1 MPKIH
6 VHVVDMAG
14 HQTVLPLPND
24 KPIHEIIP
32 AIVTLLD
39 LQDTD
44 TEGRLLNYRL
54 FSPRLQRVLAMN
66 GTLYSNGVLN
76 DDTVRIAP
84 APSSINL
91 ELELLDDPSPGACL
105 YLPSKPCI
113 TIGRGSQNDIVVRH
127 AAISRQ
133 HGELIWQND
142 LHIYRDLNSAN
153 GSYINGQVVTEPMP
167 ISPGS
172 ILSLSE
178 SVRLVYQEA
187 ATEISD
193 DEDAEIAVS
202 ESRALDSAVVTS
214 LNPLPRGIVF
224 VSYDEQQ
231 MALVKNVIAHLRDAN
246 IQVFWDQEIPPGSN
260 ATEALATGLNL
271 ADVMLAILTPDAVAN
286 HTLLD
291 QWHEFML
298 SRKPIVPV
306 LYTPCDIPDILQ
318 EYPTVSFQGD
328 IKRMNNAIIEALLR
342 SMR

>member
-6 VHVVDMAG
+6 VNVIDMAG

-24 KPIHEIIP
+24 KPIYDIIP

-39 LQDTD
+39 LQQSD
-44 TEGRLLNYRL
+44 TEEQMLHYRL

-76 DDTVRIAP
+76 DDTLRIAP

-91 ELELLDDPSPGACL
+91 ELELLDDPSPGARL
-105 YLPSKPCI
+105 YLPNKTSI

-127 AAISRQ
+127 AAISRK

-172 ILSLSE
+172 ILNLSE
-178 SVRLVYQEA
+178 SVRLVYQE
-187 ATEISD
+187 TSD
-193 DEDAEIAVS
+193 EVPDDDAEANVV
-202 ESRALDSAVVTS
+202 EGRALDSAVVTS

-224 VSYDEQQ
+224 VSYDENELP
-231 MALVKNVIAHLRDAN
+231 LVKSLVAHLRDAN

-271 ADVMLAILTPDAVAN
+271 ADVMIAILTTEAVAN
-286 HTLLD
+286 HALLD

-298 SRKPIVPV
+298 ARKPIVPV
-306 LYTPCDIPDILQ
+306 IYSPCDIPDILQ
-318 EYPTVSFQGD
+318 NYPTVEFHGD
-328 IKRMNNAIIEALLR
+328 FKRLNNDIIHALLR
-342 SMR
+342 AMR